1 MKGLQWKKLQKGY
14 MIMKKNKLNIKAIII
29 ALSFIFTIL
38 LIMRLSVTVFSYK
51 VLPMGIIGTILR
63 ALLVCLVLYILASV
77 IIGIFL
83 GLSPLD
89 DNVTQSDFKISF
101 AEMKE
106 DFNNNKA
113 LFLFGVITITV
124 FAITIS
130 IRIFIRDKM
139 RKK

>member
-1 MKGLQWKKLQKGY
+1 
-14 MIMKKNKLNIKAIII
+14 MKKNKLNTKAIII
-29 ALSFIFTIL
+29 ALSFIFIIL
-38 LIMRLSVTVFSYK
+38 LIARLSVTVFSYK
-51 VLPMGIIGTILR
+51 VLPMSIIGTVLR
-63 ALLVCLVLYILASV
+63 AILVCLVLYILASM
-77 IIGIFL
+77 IIGFFL

-101 AEMKE
+101 TEIKE

>member
-1 MKGLQWKKLQKGY
+1 
-14 MIMKKNKLNIKAIII
+14 MKKNKLNTKAIII
-29 ALSFIFTIL
+29 ALSFIFIIL
-38 LIMRLSVTVFSYK
+38 LIARLSVTVFSYK
-51 VLPMGIIGTILR
+51 VLPMSIIGTILR

-77 IIGIFL
+77 ITGFL
-83 GLSPLD
+83 LGFSPLN
-89 DNVTQSDFKISF
+89 DNVTQDDLKISL

-106 DFNNNKA
+106 DFNNKA

-124 FAITIS
+124 FAIIIS